1 MKNLEVLTETK
12 IPKRLFELSEFAKKS
27 LSSMLQCHPKMRKSW
42 YCQCRLDLR
51 KSESCK
57 KASAMQLAKPRKQ
70 ETFSCL
76 VIRRERQIDDINAFS
91 MLDINPLF
99 IDCYYISK

>member
-1 MKNLEVLTETK
+1 
-12 IPKRLFELSEFAKKS
+12 
-27 LSSMLQCHPKMRKSW
+27 
-42 YCQCRLDLR
+42 
-51 KSESCK
+51 
-57 KASAMQLAKPRKQ
+57 MQLAKLRKQ